1 MIKTPGLVE
10 IWEGGKTNNTSQLSG
25 SMICFDR
32 LSIDFI
38 GFTIPCKFL
47 FSIHI
52 SPLRKEKVCG
62 EEGGPL
68 SPKEAL
74 PSY

>member
-10 IWEGGKTNNTSQLSG
+10 IWEGGKTNNTSQLLG

-32 LSIDFI
+32 FSIDFI
-38 GFTIPCKFL
+38 GFTILCKFI

-52 SPLRKEKVCG
+52 SPLRRKKVCG
-62 EEGGPL
+62 EEGGSL
-68 SPKEAL
+68 NPKEAP